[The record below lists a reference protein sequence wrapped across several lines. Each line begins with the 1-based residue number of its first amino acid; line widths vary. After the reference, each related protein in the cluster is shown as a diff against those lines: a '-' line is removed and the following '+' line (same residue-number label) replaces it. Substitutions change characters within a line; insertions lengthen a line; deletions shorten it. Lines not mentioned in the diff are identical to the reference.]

1 MITRSTHMTDFL
13 LADTVLN
20 EWFKP
25 MAIALEKVR
34 FSETKFRALPM
45 LTFIL
50 TGCLRQLMDTSTLR
64 GQIQELFHLDESAST
79 LPVARST
86 WSDALAAPERRAI
99 LRQATEHLVSLAR
112 EQLPDVLSGV
122 PGLGHRSVL
131 AMDATYQAESCHYN
145 RVLPK
150 EGGDDNQK
158 GHMLLTYFDLR
169 SNIPV
174 WVRTETASQGEMRVL
189 KQDRIDTKDWSRI
202 KNAIY
207 VVDRAFVDGGYWDE
221 RKQQLKSTVV
231 TRMKSCLVYE
241 VKEKSAIQ
249 ETIWNEHVVSEK
261 IITLKCSKQE
271 WRLIE
276 WLSPEGI
283 QYEYLTNDFTLEPG
297 VVAFLYHRR
306 WAEEKYFDNFKND
319 LCNARAWGKSP
330 VGIEQQ
336 ALIGL
341 VTYTLTCLFLK
352 DKQADLGL
360 TEGNTTQ
367 QRKHVIKRDAYL
379 FDCIGVACRAFYTV
393 LSKIPRQV
401 WRFLKSCF
409 MKKSSPTLYERQLK
423 PLLEKYL

>member
-1 MITRSTHMTDFL
+1 MTEFL

-25 MAIALEKVR
+25 MATALEKVR
-34 FSETKFRALPM
+34 FSEKKFRALPIP
-45 LTFIL
+45 TFIL
-50 TGCLRQLMDTSTLR
+50 TGCLRQLQDTPTLR
-64 GQIQELFHLDESAST
+64 GQIQELFHLDESASE

-86 WSDALAAPERRAI
+86 WSDALASTERRNI
-99 LRQATEHLVSLAR
+99 LRSAVEQLVRVAR
-112 EQLPDVLSGV
+112 DQLPDALAGV
-122 PGLGHRSVL
+122 PGIGKRSVL
-131 AMDATYQAESCHYN
+131 AMDATYQEESCHYN

-174 WVRTETASQGEMRVL
+174 WVRTETASLGEMRVL
-189 KQDRIDTKDWSRI
+189 KQAGTETQDWSRV

-207 VVDRAFVDGGYWDE
+207 VVDRAFIDGGYWDE
-221 RKQQLKSTVV
+221 RKQKLNSTVM
-231 TRMKSCLVYE
+231 TRLKAGLVYE
-241 VKEKSAIQ
+241 VHGERQVQK
-249 ETIWNEHVVSEK
+249 TIWNENVLSDK
-261 IITLKCSKQE
+261 KITLKCSKQE

-283 QYEYLTNDFTLEPG
+283 IYEYITNDFTLEPG

-319 LCNARAWGKSP
+319 LCNARAWGKSL

-336 ALIGL
+336 ALLGL
-341 VTYTLTCLFLK
+341 VACTLTSLFLK
-352 DKQADLGL
+352 DIQADLGL

-367 QRKHVIKRDAYL
+367 QRKHTIKRDAYM
-379 FDCIGVACRAFYTV
+379 FDGIGVACRAFYTV

-401 WRFLKSCF
+401 WRFLKNCF
-409 MKKSSPTLYERQLK
+409 MKKSSPALYERQLK
-423 PLLEKYL
+423 PMLEKYL